1 MAKIMTGKTFAGKEI
16 SYEVV
21 SDGYNIYLGG
31 NETPWIKQYE
41 PNYIPD
47 RSLSYEENAIK
58 QIDEICAGEEASE
71 NKAADE
77 SEA

>member
-1 MAKIMTGKTFAGKEI
+1 MAKIMTGKTFAGKKI
-16 SYEVV
+16 SYEIV
-21 SDGYNIYLGG
+21 SDGYNIYLGD

-58 QIDEICAGEEASE
+58 QIDEICAGEES
-71 NKAADE
+71 NE
-77 SEA
+77 SETVKSEA